1 MQDPVVIMN
10 FTHIY
15 EDETF
20 YISEQKSSTSRSCE
34 ASFTPLSGPAP
45 VSLAASSGPANVWA
59 ASGAPSDRPVSLAAS
74 SGLANARAA
83 SGAPFDRPMSLAT
96 SSGPA
101 TARAAGSGDSAPVR
115 AASCASF
122 IVSGSPACAQ
132 TISPRCMSAT
142 VARTPSSPF
151 TPSILDFTTLSGT
164 TGFCDDAAA
173 DEIRRRIAD
182 FPARG
187 IHFLDNGNFHY
198 LTRFWCEKISED
210 FALVVYD
217 HHVDLRKPVFPG
229 LMSCGSWIRDVLLR
243 NSHCRAVLI
252 IGPECAQADIIERE
266 LQSLA
271 DEDSFSDENMS
282 ETATE
287 RRKTADQATHASA
300 AGQPFHAS
308 AAGQPPFAS
317 AVGQPSHVSVAGQP
331 PLASAANHP
340 PRVSA
345 AARPFYVSAADYASH
360 SWTFV
365 RREADGQRPCA
376 SAPVR
381 VCCFTEDDI
390 LDGRVARELPH
401 LLDAL
406 HLPVYI
412 SIDKDVLSR
421 KVLRTNWDQ
430 GIMTEAEFRHELDR
444 FAMGPDIHILGVDIC
459 GEPAYNACRRL
470 LDDTRDLRRS
480 DGVNRRLLEHY
491 LARVH

>member
-34 ASFTPLSGPAP
+34 ASSTPLSGPA
-45 VSLAASSGPANVWA
+45 
-59 ASGAPSDRPVSLAAS
+59 PVSLAAS

-83 SGAPFDRPMSLAT
+83 SGAPFDRPMSFAAF
-96 SSGPA
+96 SGPA
-101 TARAAGSGDSAPVR
+101 TARASSGAPSDRSASFTASSSPVTARAAGSGDPAPVR
-115 AASCASF
+115 AASCASA
-122 IVSGSPACAQ
+122 IVSGSR

-229 LMSCGSWIRDVLLR
+229 LMSCGSWIRDVLFR

-266 LQSLA
+266 LQSLVA
-271 DEDSFSDENMS
+271 ED
-282 ETATE
+282 
-287 RRKTADQATHASA
+287 
-300 AGQPFHAS
+300 QPLRS
-308 AAGQPPFAS
+308 
-317 AVGQPSHVSVAGQP
+317 
-331 PLASAANHP
+331 
-340 PRVSA
+340 
-345 AARPFYVSAADYASH
+345 
-360 SWTFV
+360 
-365 RREADGQRPCA
+365 
-376 SAPVR
+376 SAPAR
-381 VCCFTEDDI
+381 LCCFTEDDI
-390 LDGRVARELPH
+390 LDGRAARELPH

-406 HLPVYI
+406 RLPVYI

-444 FAMGPDIHILGVDIC
+444 FTMDPDIHILGVDIC

-470 LDDTRDLRRS
+470 LDDTRDLCRS

>member
-20 YISEQKSSTSRSCE
+20 FISEQKSSTSRSCG
-34 ASFTPLSGPAP
+34 ASSTPLSGPAP
-45 VSLAASSGPANVWA
+45 VSLAASSGPA
-59 ASGAPSDRPVSLAAS
+59 
-74 SGLANARAA
+74 
-83 SGAPFDRPMSLAT
+83 
-96 SSGPA
+96 
-101 TARAAGSGDSAPVR
+101 TARA
-115 AASCASF
+115 
-122 IVSGSPACAQ
+122 
-132 TISPRCMSAT
+132 
-142 VARTPSSPF
+142 SSSKPY
-151 TPSILDFTTLSGT
+151 ILDFTTLSGT

-173 DEIRRRIAD
+173 DEIRRCIAD

-198 LTRFWCEKISED
+198 LTRFWCEKITEN
-210 FALVVYD
+210 FVLVVYD

-229 LMSCGSWIRDVLLR
+229 LMSCGSSIADVLLR

-252 IGPECAQADIIERE
+252 IGPERAQADIIERE
-266 LQSLA
+266 LQSLVA
-271 DEDSFSDENMS
+271 ED
-282 ETATE
+282 
-287 RRKTADQATHASA
+287 
-300 AGQPFHAS
+300 
-308 AAGQPPFAS
+308 QPPRS
-317 AVGQPSHVSVAGQP
+317 
-331 PLASAANHP
+331 
-340 PRVSA
+340 
-345 AARPFYVSAADYASH
+345 
-360 SWTFV
+360 
-365 RREADGQRPCA
+365 

-390 LDGRVARELPH
+390 LDGRATRELPH
-401 LLDAL
+401 ILDAL

-444 FAMGPDIHILGVDIC
+444 FTMDPDIHILGVDIC

>member
-15 EDETF
+15 ENETF
-20 YISEQKSSTSRSCE
+20 FISEQKSSTSRSCG
-34 ASFTPLSGPAP
+34 ALSTSPNGPAP
-45 VSLAASSGPANVWA
+45 VSFTASSGPATVRAASGAPSDRPASFVASDHPVSIATSSSPATVRA
-59 ASGAPSDRPVSLAAS
+59 ASGAPSDRPVSFAAS
-74 SGLANARAA
+74 SG
-83 SGAPFDRPMSLAT
+83 S
-96 SSGPA
+96 A
-101 TARAAGSGDSAPVR
+101 TARA
-115 AASCASF
+115 
-122 IVSGSPACAQ
+122 
-132 TISPRCMSAT
+132 
-142 VARTPSSPF
+142 SSSKPY
-151 TPSILDFTTLSGT
+151 ILDFTTLSGT

-173 DEIRRRIAD
+173 DEIRRCIAD

-198 LTRFWCEKISED
+198 LTRFWCEKITED
-210 FALVVYD
+210 FVLVVYD

-271 DEDSFSDENMS
+271 DEDSFSDDSMFG
-282 ETATE
+282 TAAE
-287 RRKTADQATHASA
+287 RRMTADQATHASA
-300 AGQPFHAS
+300 AGQL
-308 AAGQPPFAS
+308 
-317 AVGQPSHVSVAGQP
+317 

-340 PRVSA
+340 LRVSA
-345 AARPFYVSAADYASH
+345 AARPFHVSAADYASH
-360 SWTFV
+360 SWTYV
-365 RREADGQRPCA
+365 RREASDQPPRSSASVRRDTDGQRPCS

-430 GIMTEAEFRHELDR
+430 GIMTEAEFRRELDR
-444 FAMGPDIHILGVDIC
+444 FTMDPKIHILGVDIC

>member
-20 YISEQKSSTSRSCE
+20 YSSEQKSSKHRSCE
-34 ASFTPLSGPAP
+34 ASSTPLSGPAP
-45 VSLAASSGPANVWA
+45 VSFAVSSGLANVRA
-59 ASGAPSDRPVSLAAS
+59 ASGASFDRPVSLTAS
-74 SGLANARAA
+74 N
-83 SGAPFDRPMSLAT
+83 
-96 SSGPA
+96 GPA
-101 TARAAGSGDSAPVR
+101 TARAA
-115 AASCASF
+115 
-122 IVSGSPACAQ
+122 
-132 TISPRCMSAT
+132 
-142 VARTPSSPF
+142 SSK
-151 TPSILDFTTLSGT
+151 SYILDFTTLSGT

-187 IHFLDNGNFHY
+187 LHFLDNGNFHY
-198 LTRFWCEKISED
+198 LTRFWCEKITED

-243 NSHCRAVLI
+243 NRHCRAVLI
-252 IGPECAQADIIERE
+252 IGPERAQADIIERE

-282 ETATE
+282 ETATD
-287 RRKTADQATHASA
+287 RRKTADQATHA
-300 AGQPFHAS
+300 
-308 AAGQPPFAS
+308 
-317 AVGQPSHVSVAGQP
+317 SVAGQP
-331 PLASAANHP
+331 PLASAANHLTHASAATRP
-340 PRVSA
+340 FHVSA
-345 AARPFYVSAADYASH
+345 VDYASH
-360 SWTFV
+360 SWTYV
-365 RREADGQRPCA
+365 RREADGQCPCA

-444 FAMGPDIHILGVDIC
+444 FTMDPKIHILGVDIC

-491 LARVH
+491 LSRAH

>member
-34 ASFTPLSGPAP
+34 ASFTPLSGPA
-45 VSLAASSGPANVWA
+45 
-59 ASGAPSDRPVSLAAS
+59 PVSLAAS

-266 LQSLA
+266 LQSLVA
-271 DEDSFSDENMS
+271 EDKHL
-282 ETATE
+282 
-287 RRKTADQATHASA
+287 R
-300 AGQPFHAS
+300 
-308 AAGQPPFAS
+308 
-317 AVGQPSHVSVAGQP
+317 
-331 PLASAANHP
+331 
-340 PRVSA
+340 
-345 AARPFYVSAADYASH
+345 
-360 SWTFV
+360 
-365 RREADGQRPCA
+365 A

>member
-1 MQDPVVIMN
+1 MKDPVVIMN

-45 VSLAASSGPANVWA
+45 VSLAASSGLANV
-59 ASGAPSDRPVSLAAS
+59 
-74 SGLANARAA
+74 RAA

-266 LQSLA
+266 LQSLVA
-271 DEDSFSDENMS
+271 ED
-282 ETATE
+282 
-287 RRKTADQATHASA
+287 
-300 AGQPFHAS
+300 QP
-308 AAGQPPFAS
+308 
-317 AVGQPSHVSVAGQP
+317 
-331 PLASAANHP
+331 L
-340 PRVSA
+340 R
-345 AARPFYVSAADYASH
+345 
-360 SWTFV
+360 
-365 RREADGQRPCA
+365 A

-430 GIMTEAEFRHELDR
+430 GIMTEPEFRHELDR

>member
-20 YISEQKSSTSRSCE
+20 YSSEQKSSTSRSCG
-34 ASFTPLSGPAP
+34 ASSTPLSGPAP
-45 VSLAASSGPANVWA
+45 VSLAASSSSPVTARA

-74 SGLANARAA
+74 SGPATARAA
-83 SGAPFDRPMSLAT
+83 SGAPSDRPVSFAA
-96 SSGPA
+96 SSGPV
-101 TARAAGSGDSAPVR
+101 TAQ
-115 AASCASF
+115 AS
-122 IVSGSPACAQ
+122 
-132 TISPRCMSAT
+132 
-142 VARTPSSPF
+142 SSKPY
-151 TPSILDFTTLSGT
+151 ILDFTTLSGT

-198 LTRFWCEKISED
+198 LTRFWCEKITED

-252 IGPECAQADIIERE
+252 IGPERVQADIIERE
-266 LQSLA
+266 LQSLVA
-271 DEDSFSDENMS
+271 ED
-282 ETATE
+282 
-287 RRKTADQATHASA
+287 
-300 AGQPFHAS
+300 
-308 AAGQPPFAS
+308 QPPRS
-317 AVGQPSHVSVAGQP
+317 
-331 PLASAANHP
+331 
-340 PRVSA
+340 
-345 AARPFYVSAADYASH
+345 
-360 SWTFV
+360 
-365 RREADGQRPCA
+365 
-376 SAPVR
+376 SAPAR
-381 VCCFTEDDI
+381 LYCFTEDDI

-444 FAMGPDIHILGVDIC
+444 FTMDPKIHILGVDIC

>member
-34 ASFTPLSGPAP
+34 VSSTPLSGPAP
-45 VSLAASSGPANVWA
+45 VSLAASDRSASFA
-59 ASGAPSDRPVSLAAS
+59 A
-74 SGLANARAA
+74 
-83 SGAPFDRPMSLAT
+83 

-101 TARAAGSGDSAPVR
+101 TARAASGVPSDRPASFAASSNPVIARAAGSGDPAPVR

-182 FPARG
+182 FPAHG

-252 IGPECAQADIIERE
+252 IGPERAQADIIERE
-266 LQSLA
+266 LQSLVA
-271 DEDSFSDENMS
+271 ED
-282 ETATE
+282 
-287 RRKTADQATHASA
+287 
-300 AGQPFHAS
+300 
-308 AAGQPPFAS
+308 QPPRSSAS
-317 AVGQPSHVSVAGQP
+317 
-331 PLASAANHP
+331 
-340 PRVSA
+340 
-345 AARPFYVSAADYASH
+345 
-360 SWTFV
+360 V
-365 RREADGQRPCA
+365 RREAAGQRPCA

-381 VCCFTEDDI
+381 LYCFTEDDI
-390 LDGRVARELPH
+390 LDGRAARELPH

-430 GIMTEAEFRHELDR
+430 GIMTEAEFRRELDR
-444 FAMGPDIHILGVDIC
+444 FTMDPKIHILGVDIC

-470 LDDTRDLRRS
+470 LDDTRDFRRS

>member
-34 ASFTPLSGPAP
+34 ASFTPLSGPA
-45 VSLAASSGPANVWA
+45 
-59 ASGAPSDRPVSLAAS
+59 PVSLAAS

-266 LQSLA
+266 LQSLVA
-271 DEDSFSDENMS
+271 ED
-282 ETATE
+282 
-287 RRKTADQATHASA
+287 
-300 AGQPFHAS
+300 QP
-308 AAGQPPFAS
+308 
-317 AVGQPSHVSVAGQP
+317 
-331 PLASAANHP
+331 L
-340 PRVSA
+340 R
-345 AARPFYVSAADYASH
+345 
-360 SWTFV
+360 
-365 RREADGQRPCA
+365 A

-444 FAMGPDIHILGVDIC
+444 FTMDPDIHILGVDIC

>member
-34 ASFTPLSGPAP
+34 ASFTPSNSPAPVSFTAFDRP
-45 VSLAASSGPANVWA
+45 VSLAASSGPANVRAASGAPSDRSASFAASSGPATVRA
-59 ASGAPSDRPVSLAAS
+59 ASGAPSDRPASFAAS
-74 SGLANARAA
+74 SG
-83 SGAPFDRPMSLAT
+83 PV
-96 SSGPA
+96 
-101 TARAAGSGDSAPVR
+101 TARA
-115 AASCASF
+115 
-122 IVSGSPACAQ
+122 
-132 TISPRCMSAT
+132 
-142 VARTPSSPF
+142 SSSKPY
-151 TPSILDFTTLSGT
+151 ILDFTTLSGT

-198 LTRFWCEKISED
+198 LTRFWCEKITED
-210 FALVVYD
+210 FVLVVYD

-243 NSHCRAVLI
+243 NSHCCAVLI

-271 DEDSFSDENMS
+271 DEDSFSDDSMS
-282 ETATE
+282 GTAAE
-287 RRKTADQATHASA
+287 RRMTADQATHASA
-300 AGQPFHAS
+300 AGQP
-308 AAGQPPFAS
+308 
-317 AVGQPSHVSVAGQP
+317 SH
-331 PLASAANHP
+331 
-340 PRVSA
+340 
-345 AARPFYVSAADYASH
+345 VSAADYASH
-360 SWTFV
+360 SWTYV
-365 RREADGQRPCA
+365 RREASDQPPRSSAPVRRDTDGQRPCA
-376 SAPVR
+376 FAPVR

-390 LDGRVARELPH
+390 LDGRATRELPH
-401 LLDAL
+401 ILDAL

-444 FAMGPDIHILGVDIC
+444 FTMDPDIHILGVDIC

>member
-45 VSLAASSGPANVWA
+45 VSLAASSSSPVTARAASGAPFDRSASFAASSGPVTARA
-59 ASGAPSDRPVSLAAS
+59 ASGAPSDRPVSFAAS
-74 SGLANARAA
+74 SGPVTSRA
-83 SGAPFDRPMSLAT
+83 
-96 SSGPA
+96 SSSKPY
-101 TARAAGSGDSAPVR
+101 
-115 AASCASF
+115 
-122 IVSGSPACAQ
+122 
-132 TISPRCMSAT
+132 
-142 VARTPSSPF
+142 
-151 TPSILDFTTLSGT
+151 ILDFTTLSGT

-182 FPARG
+182 FPVRG
-187 IHFLDNGNFHY
+187 LHFLDNGNFHY
-198 LTRFWCEKISED
+198 LTRFWCEKITED

-243 NSHCRAVLI
+243 NRHCRAVLI
-252 IGPECAQADIIERE
+252 IGPERAQADIIERE

-271 DEDSFSDENMS
+271 DEDSFSDDSMS
-282 ETATE
+282 GTAAE
-287 RRKTADQATHASA
+287 RRMTADQATHASA
-300 AGQPFHAS
+300 AGQPSHA
-308 AAGQPPFAS
+308 
-317 AVGQPSHVSVAGQP
+317 
-331 PLASAANHP
+331 
-340 PRVSA
+340 
-345 AARPFYVSAADYASH
+345 SAADYASH
-360 SWTFV
+360 SWTYV
-365 RREADGQRPCA
+365 RREASDQPPRSTATVRRDTDGRRPCA

-401 LLDAL
+401 ILDAL

-430 GIMTEAEFRHELDR
+430 GIMTEAEFRRELDR
-444 FAMGPDIHILGVDIC
+444 FTMDPKIHILGVDIC

-491 LARVH
+491 LSRAH

>member
-20 YISEQKSSTSRSCE
+20 YISEQKSSTSRSGG
-34 ASFTPLSGPAP
+34 ASFTYPNGPAL
-45 VSLAASSGPANVWA
+45 VSLAASSGPATARA
-59 ASGAPSDRPVSLAAS
+59 ASGAPSDRPASFIASDHPVSIAAS
-74 SGLANARAA
+74 SSPANVRGA
-83 SGAPFDRPMSLAT
+83 SGAPSDRSVSFAA
-96 SSGPA
+96 SSSPV

-142 VARTPSSPF
+142 VARTPSTPF

-198 LTRFWCEKISED
+198 LTRFWCEKITED
-210 FALVVYD
+210 FVLVVYD

-252 IGPECAQADIIERE
+252 IGPECAQTDIIERE
-266 LQSLA
+266 LQSLVA
-271 DEDSFSDENMS
+271 ED
-282 ETATE
+282 
-287 RRKTADQATHASA
+287 
-300 AGQPFHAS
+300 
-308 AAGQPPFAS
+308 QPPRS
-317 AVGQPSHVSVAGQP
+317 
-331 PLASAANHP
+331 
-340 PRVSA
+340 
-345 AARPFYVSAADYASH
+345 
-360 SWTFV
+360 
-365 RREADGQRPCA
+365 
-376 SAPVR
+376 SAPAR
-381 VCCFTEDDI
+381 LYCFTEDDI

-444 FAMGPDIHILGVDIC
+444 FTMDPDIHILGVDIC

>member
-34 ASFTPLSGPAP
+34 ASSTPLSGPA
-45 VSLAASSGPANVWA
+45 NV
-59 ASGAPSDRPVSLAAS
+59 
-74 SGLANARAA
+74 RAA
-83 SGAPFDRPMSLAT
+83 SGAPFDRSASFAA
-96 SSGPA
+96 SSGPV
-101 TARAAGSGDSAPVR
+101 TARA
-115 AASCASF
+115 
-122 IVSGSPACAQ
+122 
-132 TISPRCMSAT
+132 
-142 VARTPSSPF
+142 SSSKPY
-151 TPSILDFTTLSGT
+151 ILDFTTLSGT

-198 LTRFWCEKISED
+198 LTRFWCEKITED
-210 FALVVYD
+210 FVLVVYD

-271 DEDSFSDENMS
+271 DEDSFSDDSMFG
-282 ETATE
+282 TAAE
-287 RRKTADQATHASA
+287 RRMTADQATHASA
-300 AGQPFHAS
+300 AGQLPH
-308 AAGQPPFAS
+308 
-317 AVGQPSHVSVAGQP
+317 
-331 PLASAANHP
+331 
-340 PRVSA
+340 
-345 AARPFYVSAADYASH
+345 VSAADYASH
-360 SWTFV
+360 SWTYV
-365 RREADGQRPCA
+365 RREASDQPPRSSAPVRRDTDGQRPCA

-390 LDGRVARELPH
+390 LDGRAARELPH
-401 LLDAL
+401 ILDAL

-421 KVLRTNWDQ
+421 KVMRTNWDQ
-430 GIMTEAEFRHELDR
+430 GIMTEAEFRCELDR
-444 FAMGPDIHILGVDIC
+444 FTMDPDIHILGVDIC

-480 DGVNRRLLEHY
+480 DGVNRLLLEHY

>member
-20 YISEQKSSTSRSCE
+20 YISEQKSSTSRSCG
-34 ASFTPLSGPAP
+34 ASFTPSNSPAPVSFTAFDRP
-45 VSLAASSGPANVWA
+45 VSLAASSGPANVRA
-59 ASGAPSDRPVSLAAS
+59 ASGAPSDRSASFAAS
-74 SGLANARAA
+74 SNLATARAA
-83 SGAPFDRPMSLAT
+83 SGAPSDRHVSFAA

-101 TARAAGSGDSAPVR
+101 TARA
-115 AASCASF
+115 
-122 IVSGSPACAQ
+122 
-132 TISPRCMSAT
+132 
-142 VARTPSSPF
+142 SSSKPY
-151 TPSILDFTTLSGT
+151 ILDFTTLSGT

-173 DEIRRRIAD
+173 DEIRRCIAD

-198 LTRFWCEKISED
+198 LTRFWCEKITED
-210 FALVVYD
+210 FVLVVYD

-271 DEDSFSDENMS
+271 DEDSFSDDSMFG
-282 ETATE
+282 TAAE
-287 RRKTADQATHASA
+287 RRMTADQATHASA
-300 AGQPFHAS
+300 AGQLPH
-308 AAGQPPFAS
+308 
-317 AVGQPSHVSVAGQP
+317 
-331 PLASAANHP
+331 
-340 PRVSA
+340 
-345 AARPFYVSAADYASH
+345 VSAADYASH
-360 SWTFV
+360 SWTYV
-365 RREADGQRPCA
+365 RREASDQPPRSSASVRRDTDGQHPCA

-390 LDGRVARELPH
+390 LDGRAARELPH
-401 LLDAL
+401 ILDAL

-421 KVLRTNWDQ
+421 KVLRTNWNQ

-444 FAMGPDIHILGVDIC
+444 FTMDPDIHILGVDIC

>member
-20 YISEQKSSTSRSCE
+20 FISEQKSSTSRSCG
-34 ASFTPLSGPAP
+34 ASSTPLSGPAP
-45 VSLAASSGPANVWA
+45 VSLAA
-59 ASGAPSDRPVSLAAS
+59 AS
-74 SGLANARAA
+74 SSPVTARAA
-83 SGAPFDRPMSLAT
+83 SGAPFDRSASFAA
-96 SSGPA
+96 SSGPVTVRAASGAPSDRPASFVASSNLA
-101 TARAAGSGDSAPVR
+101 TARA
-115 AASCASF
+115 
-122 IVSGSPACAQ
+122 
-132 TISPRCMSAT
+132 
-142 VARTPSSPF
+142 SSSKPY
-151 TPSILDFTTLSGT
+151 ILDFTTLSGT

-173 DEIRRRIAD
+173 DEIRRCIAD

-198 LTRFWCEKISED
+198 LTRFWCEKITEN
-210 FALVVYD
+210 FVLVVYD

-229 LMSCGSWIRDVLLR
+229 LMSCGSWIRDVFLR

-252 IGPECAQADIIERE
+252 IGPERAQADIIERE
-266 LQSLA
+266 LQSLVA
-271 DEDSFSDENMS
+271 ED
-282 ETATE
+282 
-287 RRKTADQATHASA
+287 
-300 AGQPFHAS
+300 
-308 AAGQPPFAS
+308 QPPRS
-317 AVGQPSHVSVAGQP
+317 
-331 PLASAANHP
+331 
-340 PRVSA
+340 
-345 AARPFYVSAADYASH
+345 
-360 SWTFV
+360 
-365 RREADGQRPCA
+365 
-376 SAPVR
+376 SAPAR
-381 VCCFTEDDI
+381 LYCFTEDDI
-390 LDGRVARELPH
+390 LDGRATRELPH
-401 LLDAL
+401 ILDAL

-444 FAMGPDIHILGVDIC
+444 FTMDPDIHILGVDIC

>member
-20 YISEQKSSTSRSCE
+20 YISEQKSSTSRSCG
-34 ASFTPLSGPAP
+34 ASSTPLSGPAP
-45 VSLAASSGPANVWA
+45 VSLAASS
-59 ASGAPSDRPVSLAAS
+59 SSPVT
-74 SGLANARAA
+74 ARAA
-83 SGAPFDRPMSLAT
+83 SGAPFDRPVSLAA

-101 TARAAGSGDSAPVR
+101 NVR
-115 AASCASF
+115 AASGALSDRPVSFAAS
-122 IVSGSPACAQ
+122 SGPV
-132 TISPRCMSAT
+132 T
-142 VARTPSSPF
+142 ARASSSKPY
-151 TPSILDFTTLSGT
+151 ILDFTTLSGT

-198 LTRFWCEKISED
+198 LTRFWCEKITED

-271 DEDSFSDENMS
+271 DEDSFSDDSMS
-282 ETATE
+282 GTAAE
-287 RRKTADQATHASA
+287 RRMTADQATHASA
-300 AGQPFHAS
+300 ATWPFH
-308 AAGQPPFAS
+308 
-317 AVGQPSHVSVAGQP
+317 
-331 PLASAANHP
+331 
-340 PRVSA
+340 
-345 AARPFYVSAADYASH
+345 VSAADYASH
-360 SWTFV
+360 SWTYV
-365 RREADGQRPCA
+365 RREASDQPPRSPASVRRDTDGQRLCA
-376 SAPVR
+376 SAPAR
-381 VCCFTEDDI
+381 LYCFTEDDI

-444 FAMGPDIHILGVDIC
+444 FTMDPDIHILGVDIC

>member
-20 YISEQKSSTSRSCE
+20 YISEQKSSTSRSCG
-34 ASFTPLSGPAP
+34 ASFTPSNSPATVRAASGVPSDRPASFVASDHP
-45 VSLAASSGPANVWA
+45 VSIAASSSPANVRA
-59 ASGAPSDRPVSLAAS
+59 ASGAPSDRPVSFAA
-74 SGLANARAA
+74 
-83 SGAPFDRPMSLAT
+83 

-101 TARAAGSGDSAPVR
+101 TAR
-115 AASCASF
+115 
-122 IVSGSPACAQ
+122 
-132 TISPRCMSAT
+132 T
-142 VARTPSSPF
+142 SSSKPY
-151 TPSILDFTTLSGT
+151 ILDFTTLSGT

-173 DEIRRRIAD
+173 DEIRRCIAD

-210 FALVVYD
+210 FVLVVYD

-271 DEDSFSDENMS
+271 DEDSFSDDSMFG
-282 ETATE
+282 TAAE
-287 RRKTADQATHASA
+287 RRMTADQATHASA
-300 AGQPFHAS
+300 AGQP
-308 AAGQPPFAS
+308 
-317 AVGQPSHVSVAGQP
+317 SH
-331 PLASAANHP
+331 
-340 PRVSA
+340 
-345 AARPFYVSAADYASH
+345 VSAADYASH
-360 SWTFV
+360 SWTYV
-365 RREADGQRPCA
+365 RREASDQPPRSSASVRRDTDGQRPCA

-390 LDGRVARELPH
+390 LDGRAARELPH

-444 FAMGPDIHILGVDIC
+444 FTMGPDIHILGVDIC

-491 LARVH
+491 LSRAH

>member
-20 YISEQKSSTSRSCE
+20 YISEQKSSTSRSCG
-34 ASFTPLSGPAP
+34 ASSTPLSGPAP
-45 VSLAASSGPANVWA
+45 VSLAVASSSPVTARA
-59 ASGAPSDRPVSLAAS
+59 ASGAPSDRPVSIAA
-74 SGLANARAA
+74 
-83 SGAPFDRPMSLAT
+83 

-101 TARAAGSGDSAPVR
+101 TARAASGAPSDRPVSI
-115 AASCASF
+115 AASSGPVTARAS
-122 IVSGSPACAQ
+122 
-132 TISPRCMSAT
+132 
-142 VARTPSSPF
+142 SSKPY
-151 TPSILDFTTLSGT
+151 ILDFTTLSGT

-198 LTRFWCEKISED
+198 LTRFWCEKITED

-271 DEDSFSDENMS
+271 DEDSFSDDSMS
-282 ETATE
+282 GTATE

-300 AGQPFHAS
+300 AGQPSHA
-308 AAGQPPFAS
+308 
-317 AVGQPSHVSVAGQP
+317 
-331 PLASAANHP
+331 
-340 PRVSA
+340 
-345 AARPFYVSAADYASH
+345 SAADYASH
-360 SWTFV
+360 SWTYV
-365 RREADGQRPCA
+365 RRDTDGQRPCA

-430 GIMTEAEFRHELDR
+430 GIMTEAEFRRELDR
-444 FAMGPDIHILGVDIC
+444 FTMDPKIHILGVDIC

-491 LARVH
+491 LSRAH